1 VGESGSAGKKEGTTM
16 RKLLLGLAIL
26 TMLAGAGSAKAQEKP
41 LRVVIK
47 PGSTVYRADIM
58 KNLSEKC
65 PNITITQDSKKSDF
79 MLEAMGWSGNYHFTV
94 YKHGGDA
101 VYATQTQ
108 WLSNAVKDVCKY
120 VNSHDLRN
128 PEKSQGE

>member
-1 VGESGSAGKKEGTTM
+1 M
-16 RKLLLGLAIL
+16 RKILMGLAIV
-26 TMLAGAGSAKAQEKP
+26 TILAVAGSANAQAKP

-65 PNITITQDSKKSDF
+65 PNVTITQDSKKSDF
-79 MLEAMGWSGNYHFTV
+79 MLEALGWSGNYHFTV
-94 YKHGGDA
+94 FKHGGDA

-120 VNSHDLRN
+120 VNSHDLSS